1 MLQYSYLCHDNK
13 PDNKADN
20 RKTGV
25 LLSASFF
32 NSDRRHQWFL
42 LFLRILKG
50 INDRADVFA
59 CSSVESCCFVFIELS
74 FPCLELL
81 FLLLETVVPKA
92 WHSCAIVLARL
103 CHYVG
108 TTVLPVWHNCF
119 DWLSWAKWA
128 LKKYKEKERIFK
140 LQDLSL
146 GNGLTIKRLFF
157 YCQPYYQVLLSWYKR
172 LFRRCLNTKS
182 WQMTIECPKNS
193 LCRSNS
199 DPLISLYEIGDQS
212 EIPVVFSLF
221 LSVRFW
227 MMNEELAALSRCKVI
242 LRSSFFMSTKS
253 KSPYATET
261 QAVPAYDGQATSG
274 WISAVRWR

>member
-1 MLQYSYLCHDNK
+1 MTIR

-59 CSSVESCCFVFIELS
+59 CSSVESCCFVFMELS

-128 LKKYKEKERIFK
+128 LKKCKEKERIFK

-172 LFRRCLNTKS
+172 LFCRCLNTKS

-227 MMNEELAALSRCKVI
+227 MMNEELLCSVI
-242 LRSSFFMSTKS
+242 AQPILHSSF
-253 KSPYATET
+253 PYSMELKQGFRT
-261 QAVPAYDGQATSG
+261 DGYIASVYGRMDVGQESLHLPELQVSSG
-274 WISAVRWR
+274 RG

>member
-1 MLQYSYLCHDNK
+1 MAQLCQAFGTTVSNRRNNSSKQGNDNSINTK
-13 PDNKADN
+13 QQLSTDEQAKTSALSFIPFKIRKNKRNHWCLLSELKKKADN
-20 RKTGV
+20 KT
-25 LLSASFF
+25 
-32 NSDRRHQWFL
+32 
-42 LFLRILKG
+42 
-50 INDRADVFA
+50 
-59 CSSVESCCFVFIELS
+59 
-74 FPCLELL
+74 
-81 FLLLETVVPKA
+81 
-92 WHSCAIVLARL
+92 
-103 CHYVG
+103 
-108 TTVLPVWHNCF
+108 PV
-119 DWLSWAKWA
+119 
-128 LKKYKEKERIFK
+128 
-140 LQDLSL
+140 
-146 GNGLTIKRLFF
+146 F

-172 LFRRCLNTKS
+172 LFCRCLNTKS

-221 LSVRFW
+221 LSVWFW

>member
-1 MLQYSYLCHDNK
+1 MSKQKHPPCHLSPSRFARIREIIDASYQN
-13 PDNKADN
+13 
-20 RKTGV
+20 
-25 LLSASFF
+25 
-32 NSDRRHQWFL
+32 W
-42 LFLRILKG
+42 
-50 INDRADVFA
+50 
-59 CSSVESCCFVFIELS
+59 
-74 FPCLELL
+74 
-81 FLLLETVVPKA
+81 
-92 WHSCAIVLARL
+92 
-103 CHYVG
+103 
-108 TTVLPVWHNCF
+108 
-119 DWLSWAKWA
+119 
-128 LKKYKEKERIFK
+128 KKR
-140 LQDLSL
+140 
-146 GNGLTIKRLFF
+146 LTIKRLFF

-172 LFRRCLNTKS
+172 LFCRCLNTKS